1 MNRENRIYGQAL
13 RVAVLASVA
22 FIGIGWT
29 IAAQEKE
36 DAQEIEGEGE
46 IAIRGLPNRFSL
58 TTFNGQ
64 RLASPD
70 FTGGFTFGVFESDI
84 LLGAGTVSTVHQ
96 ADRAIGAGARFI
108 VAPGVNPGVVEH
120 VAKQD
125 IPIFPGVCTP
135 TDIETAISLGLSV
148 PKLFPVGAMG
158 GLKLLKALAAPYGHL
173 VKFIPTGGVT
183 AANLRD
189 YLAEPSVIACGG
201 SWIVAKGLVEAGSF
215 AEISELTKQAMEI
228 VKNAAGERA

>member
-1 MNRENRIYGQAL
+1 M
-13 RVAVLASVA
+13 
-22 FIGIGWT
+22 
-29 IAAQEKE
+29 
-36 DAQEIEGEGE
+36 
-46 IAIRGLPNRFSL
+46 
-58 TTFNGQ
+58 
-64 RLASPD
+64 
-70 FTGGFTFGVFESDI
+70 
-84 LLGAGTVSTVHQ
+84 
-96 ADRAIGAGARFI
+96 
-108 VAPGVNPGVVEH
+108 VEH

-125 IPIFPGVCTP
+125 IPIFPGVCTQ

-148 PKLFPVGAMG
+148 LKLFPVGATG

-201 SWIVAKGLVEAGSF
+201 SWIVAKSLVEAGSF
-215 AEISELTKQAMEI
+215 AEISEVTKQAMEI